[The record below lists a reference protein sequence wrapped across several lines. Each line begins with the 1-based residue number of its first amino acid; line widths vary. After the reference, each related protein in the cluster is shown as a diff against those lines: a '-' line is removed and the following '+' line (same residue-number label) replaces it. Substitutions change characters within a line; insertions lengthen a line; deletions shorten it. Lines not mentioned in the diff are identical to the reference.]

1 MVDESISIPYKIISI
16 KPSEQ
21 KKGFVEV
28 IMEPVEPF
36 EYQQENNMETVP
48 PIHISGVGPNGN
60 PFPPEFQ
67 TQLSQILQQ
76 AMPPMFKSKKPYD
89 PRRLIHIESEIDFLS
104 RNWKYGDIISVTLKK
119 IKKAEDVQQDI
130 ESHG

>member
-36 EYQQENNMETVP
+36 EYQQENNDTIP
-48 PIHISGVGPNGN
+48 PIHISGIGPNGN

-67 TQLSQILQQ
+67 NQLTQMLQQ
-76 AMPPMFKSKKPYD
+76 AMPPMFKNKKPYD

-104 RNWKYGDIISVTLKK
+104 RNWKYGDIIKVTLKK
-119 IKKAEDVQQDI
+119 IKKAEDVQQDT
-130 ESHG
+130 ESQI

>member
-28 IMEPVEPF
+28 IMEPVEQF
-36 EYQQENNMETVP
+36 EYQQESNIETNP
-48 PIHISGVGPNGN
+48 PIHISGIGPNGN
-60 PFPPEFQ
+60 PFPQEFQ
-67 TQLSQILQQ
+67 NQLSQMLQQ
-76 AMPPMFKSKKPYD
+76 AMPPMFKNKKPCD

-104 RNWKYGDIISVTLKK
+104 RNWKYGDIINVTLKK
-119 IKKAEDVQQDI
+119 TKKAEDVQQDT
-130 ESHG
+130 ESQI